1 VTILDLEEDPIAF
14 FPNPIDEFAQ
24 RASAEVFTAIC
35 NELSERF
42 ETRAFAKLLNY
53 HESAAEGAAKY
64 YVGVLALS
72 RTPLQTV
79 TGFIARFLRES
90 ARFAVSDDYI
100 DALLSSGQ
108 FTNALTAVE
117 AVPVTE
123 VQRPLLREK
132 LAFVGISKQ
141 GIYTSSFAGPLGC
154 RARD

>member
-1 VTILDLEEDPIAF
+1 MGTDEGAGYAF
-14 FPNPIDEFAQ
+14 VLNLRHMAGDG
-24 RASAEVFTAIC
+24 
-35 NELSERF
+35 LSERF

-79 TGFIARFLRES
+79 TGFIARFLREP

-100 DALLSSGQ
+100 EALLSSGQ

-117 AVPVTE
+117 AVPVSAC
-123 VQRPLLREK
+123 EK
-132 LAFVGISKQ
+132 NALYPSK
-141 GIYTSSFAGPLGC
+141 GGV
-154 RARD
+154 